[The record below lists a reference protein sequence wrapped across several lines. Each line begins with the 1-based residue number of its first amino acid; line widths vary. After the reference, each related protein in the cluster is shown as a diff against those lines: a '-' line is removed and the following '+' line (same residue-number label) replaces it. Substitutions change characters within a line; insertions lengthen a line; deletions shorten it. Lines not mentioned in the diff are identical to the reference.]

1 MQEYVIRLL
10 FDLEGTHVLHKKYN
24 LAGDE
29 MQKVYNHLT
38 QLGDVGIERTTGCL
52 GIVCFESNLSPGD
65 LEKECNKMKSELL
78 LDEKVN
84 GLKIQCYQRII

>member
-1 MQEYVIRLL
+1 MNEYIIRLV
-10 FDLEGTHVLHKKYN
+10 FDLEGAHVLHKKYN
-24 LAGDE
+24 LPGDE

-52 GIVCFESNLSPGD
+52 GIVCFESNLTPSD
-65 LEKECNKMKSELL
+65 LEKECDKMKSELL
-78 LDEKVN
+78 HNEKVN